1 METTTIFWEESKVSP
16 LHMNLEVS
24 NFQMWMRAPMSIHI
38 SKFAC
43 LMHIVIC
50 MHPLQLVVS
59 LGTLLCSTVT
69 VQQEELNHED
79 LMELEAQRKDTE
91 KQE

>member
-1 METTTIFWEESKVSP
+1 
-16 LHMNLEVS
+16 
-24 NFQMWMRAPMSIHI
+24 
-38 SKFAC
+38 
-43 LMHIVIC
+43 MHIVIC

>member
-1 METTTIFWEESKVSP
+1 M
-16 LHMNLEVS
+16 H
-24 NFQMWMRAPMSIHI
+24 APMSIHI

-79 LMELEAQRKDTE
+79 LMELEAQRKAKE

>member
-1 METTTIFWEESKVSP
+1 
-16 LHMNLEVS
+16 
-24 NFQMWMRAPMSIHI
+24 
-38 SKFAC
+38 
-43 LMHIVIC
+43 MHIVIC
-50 MHPLQLVVS
+50 MHPLQLVS